1 IPEFVGRLPVL
12 ATLDELN
19 EEALV
24 RILKEPKNA
33 LVKQYQ
39 KLLELDHVN
48 LKFTDDALVAVA
60 KDALKR
66 KSGARGLRAIL
77 EKAMLDLMYELPSLK
92 DVKDC
97 LITEEFI
104 SKHAA
109 PILTYESEEGA
120 SWDKP
125 GVAVQ

>member
-1 IPEFVGRLPVL
+1 
-12 ATLDELN
+12 
-19 EEALV
+19 
-24 RILKEPKNA
+24 
-33 LVKQYQ
+33 
-39 KLLELDHVN
+39 LELDQVN

-92 DVKDC
+92 DVNEC

-104 SKHAA
+104 TKHAA
-109 PILTYESEEGA
+109 PILTYRSEEEA
-120 SWDKP
+120 WDKP
-125 GVAVQ
+125 GVMVQ